1 MAKIDI
7 FLVIPKIY
15 IFEPGN
21 RKHFMS
27 QKRILIKDLKDLE
40 RAATEFLR
48 EKPQGSVIALYGAM
62 GAGKTTFT
70 KALCRVLGVPDGVNS
85 PTFTIINEY
94 RDRNN
99 TPVFH
104 LDLYRIEKI
113 GELYDIGIEEFIY
126 SGHLCLIEWP
136 EKMEEILPEDCI
148 RVTINVLEDGS
159 RELLF

>member
-1 MAKIDI
+1 
-7 FLVIPKIY
+7 
-15 IFEPGN
+15 
-21 RKHFMS
+21 MS

-136 EKMEEILPEDCI
+136 EKMEQILPEDCI